1 MENQDFPTFVK
12 YQNSTQ
18 SIIMNP
24 TSILFN
30 GRTYYF
36 SVVLKEKNS
45 DFMMNTYYMT
55 VKMSGDPVDEASLM
69 DNATKISMTIPTLN
83 YHSEG

>member
-1 MENQDFPTFVK
+1 
-12 YQNSTQ
+12 
-18 SIIMNP
+18 MNP
-24 TSILFN
+24 TSRLFN

-55 VKMSGDPVDEASLM
+55 IKMSGDPVDEASLM
-69 DNATKISMTIPTLN
+69 ENATKIQMTIPYLD
-83 YHSEG
+83 YHSKGIFEFSHPVNMKFL